1 MTQHDNCSKS
11 KAKTILENKIRARN
25 SNFWKLNFYPQIGVF
40 LLSPSNSYHGRKMK
54 TRGWSPTEFVWRLC
68 QIFSLKMAP
77 RTKDLQCFHIKWTH
91 CKVIDKNCPT
101 MDIIFANKL
110 HRCTMGL
117 RRSWR
122 KKKFNILG
130 IEWTY
135 ETAMIAKAGL

>member
-1 MTQHDNCSKS
+1 M
-11 KAKTILENKIRARN
+11 R
-25 SNFWKLNFYPQIGVF
+25 V
-40 LLSPSNSYHGRKMK
+40 LS
-54 TRGWSPTEFVWRLC
+54 
-68 QIFSLKMAP
+68 I
-77 RTKDLQCFHIKWTH
+77 
-91 CKVIDKNCPT
+91 VIDKNFLT
-101 MDIIFANKL
+101 MDFIFANKL